1 MEKCKLYSMLRTTI
15 LKLPDADLLKLCE
28 ISAYKG
34 SGPGGQHRNK
44 TSSGVKLKL
53 KELKEIESY
62 SCDDR
67 SSHINKLL
75 ALKKLRLKI
84 ALKIR
89 EEPAAQIPFPFPG
102 SNGKISPDNN
112 LYPQFIADILDRIN
126 FCKGDLSEAAK
137 MWGLSK
143 SALNKIILQ
152 DKKLMEVFQ
161 KHLQCQAEMPHQRA
175 SLSTANQQEC
185 HPVFRTAEPNPANL
199 PS

>member
-1 MEKCKLYSMLRTTI
+1 VLNLS
-15 LKLPDADLLKLCE
+15 DAELLKECE

-44 TSSGVKLKL
+44 TNSGVKLKAHG
-53 KELKEIESY
+53 IEVY

-67 SSHINKLL
+67 SAYINKLL

-84 ALKIR
+84 ALQIR
-89 EEPAAQIPFPFPG
+89 QEPALQTPFPFPG
-102 SNGKISPDNN
+102 TSGKISQSNE

-126 FCKGDLSEAAK
+126 FCKGDLAEAAK

-152 DKKLMEVFQ
+152 DKKVLEAFQ
-161 KHLQCQAEMPHQRA
+161 KIRSAA
-175 SLSTANQQEC
+175 SPSNSKEASSSG
-185 HPVFRTAEPNPANL
+185 L
-199 PS
+199 PIH

>member
-1 MEKCKLYSMLRTTI
+1 MLNIPRTT
-15 LKLPDADLLKLCE
+15 LLQLPDADLLKLCE

-34 SGPGGQHRNK
+34 SGPGGQHKNK
-44 TSSGVKLKL
+44 TNSGVKLKL
-53 KELKEIESY
+53 RVESEELRVIESY

-75 ALKKLRLKI
+75 ALRKLRLKI
-84 ALKIR
+84 ALQIR

-102 SNGKISPDNN
+102 SDGKISPDNN

-152 DKKLMEVFQ
+152 DKKVMEVFQ
-161 KHLQCQAEMPHQRA
+161 KLRQCQATLRGVSSNA
-175 SLSTANQQEC
+175 
-185 HPVFRTAEPNPANL
+185 R
-199 PS
+199 